1 MPKLNANQIRQMSY
15 RKITEIREGLNLIEI
30 FEKITIKIII
40 RRMINVGQQVV
51 TSKGRY
57 GRVIDV
63 DNSSNELKVLVKIGT
78 KNYWILES
86 QLTPATHIVRVKVEY
101 EIDYCGKS
109 ITDSLEVALK
119 RDTVLY
125 NDNVNY
131 LAQLCKDK
139 VERQLEMEVKVKQ
152 IKIS

>member
-1 MPKLNANQIRQMSY
+1 MPKLNVNQIDKY
-15 RKITEIREGLNLIEI
+15 LNPKDNGDNRKSKPNRNLREDNNQ
-30 FEKITIKIII
+30 IIV

-125 NDNVNY
+125 NNNVNY
-131 LAQLCKDK
+131 LVQLCKDK

>member
-1 MPKLNANQIRQMSY
+1 
-15 RKITEIREGLNLIEI
+15 
-30 FEKITIKIII
+30 
-40 RRMINVGQQVV
+40 MINVGQQVV

-63 DNSSNELKVLVKIGT
+63 DNSSSELKVLVKIGT

-109 ITDSLEVALK
+109 IIDSLEVALK

-125 NDNVNY
+125 NDNINY

>member
-1 MPKLNANQIRQMSY
+1 MPKLNANQIDKYLNPKDNGDKRRSKPN
-15 RKITEIREGLNLIEI
+15 RNLREDN
-30 FEKITIKIII
+30 
-40 RRMINVGQQVV
+40 NQQVV

-63 DNSSNELKVLVKIGT
+63 DNSSSELKVLVKIGT

-131 LAQLCKDK
+131 LIQICKDK

>member
-1 MPKLNANQIRQMSY
+1 
-15 RKITEIREGLNLIEI
+15 
-30 FEKITIKIII
+30 
-40 RRMINVGQQVV
+40 MINVGQQVV

-63 DNSSNELKVLVKIGT
+63 DNSSSELKVLVKIGT

-109 ITDSLEVALK
+109 ITLK

>member
-1 MPKLNANQIRQMSY
+1 MPKLNANQIDKY
-15 RKITEIREGLNLIEI
+15 LIRKITEIREGLNLIEI
-30 FEKITIKIII
+30 FEKITIKIIV

-63 DNSSNELKVLVKIGT
+63 DNSSSELKVLVKIGT

-125 NDNVNY
+125 NDNINY
-131 LAQLCKDK
+131 LVQLCKDK